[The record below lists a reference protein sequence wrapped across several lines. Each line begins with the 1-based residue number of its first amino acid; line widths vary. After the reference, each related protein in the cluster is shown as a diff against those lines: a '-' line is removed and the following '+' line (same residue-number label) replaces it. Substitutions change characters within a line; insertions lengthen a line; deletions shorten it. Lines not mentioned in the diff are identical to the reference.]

1 MVAAAEA
8 LVHVGVV
15 RPAADGVA
23 HPLSSICLSL
33 PLSLSLSSLSVSL
46 SLLQLVGRRNRIA
59 LLPSTDLARVE

>member
-23 HPLSSICLSL
+23 HPLSSIS
-33 PLSLSLSSLSVSL
+33 LSLSLSLSLSVSL